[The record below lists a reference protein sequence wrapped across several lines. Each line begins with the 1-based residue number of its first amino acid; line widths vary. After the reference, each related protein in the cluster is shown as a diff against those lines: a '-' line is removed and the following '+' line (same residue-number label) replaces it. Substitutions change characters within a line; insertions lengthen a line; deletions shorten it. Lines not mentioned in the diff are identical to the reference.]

1 MDKLPAPPERSQN
14 SPTRNDALLRGTGLC
29 LAYNGRTILDH
40 VDIGVDRGEVVTVVG
55 LNGCGKSTLVR
66 VLLRL
71 TRVDSGTVWHWPG
84 LRVGYTPQRLKIDPI
99 MPMTVARFLRL
110 GGRYDDGCL
119 GAALDEVKL
128 DGALHAQMSELSGGE
143 FNRVALARA
152 LLRNPDIL
160 VLDEPLSSVDYVGQ
174 VRLYELI
181 ESIHRRRGC
190 GVLMVS
196 HDLHLVM
203 STTSTVICLNHHV
216 CCSGRPR
223 EVIGNPEF
231 VALFGQRLAESL
243 ALYGHSHDHSHDSSG
258 RVVSAQH
265 DGIPDAQRPE
275 TAAND

>member
-1 MDKLPAPPERSQN
+1 MDKPPASTERTERPPTS
-14 SPTRNDALLRGTGLC
+14 NDALLRGTGLC
-29 LAYNGRTILDH
+29 LAYNGRQILDH

-66 VLLRL
+66 ALLGL
-71 TRVDSGTVWHWPG
+71 TRVDSGAVWHRPG
-84 LRVGYTPQRLKIDPI
+84 LRIGYTPQRMKIDPV

-110 GGRYDDGCL
+110 GGRYDDGRL
-119 GAALDEVKL
+119 AAALDEVEL
-128 DGALHAQMSELSGGE
+128 NGTLNAQMSKLSGGE

-152 LLRNPDIL
+152 LLRDPDIL

-181 ESIHRRRGC
+181 ESIRRRRGC

-196 HDLHLVM
+196 HDLHLVI
-203 STTSTVICLNHHV
+203 STTNTVVCLNHHV

-231 VALFGQRLAESL
+231 VALFGRRLAESL
-243 ALYGHSHDHSHDSSG
+243 ALYVHRHDHSHDPSG
-258 RVVSAQH
+258 RIVSEAGDRDVRRSAPG
-265 DGIPDAQRPE
+265 DGGA
-275 TAAND
+275 